1 MFHIG
6 KQALLRHLWKSFT
19 ACLLTVAAGREE
31 NQEGVRSGK
40 FFTGNYAKVTEK

>member
-6 KQALLRHLWKSFT
+6 KQALLWHLRKSFT
-19 ACLLTVAAGREE
+19 VCLLPQAAGREE

-40 FFTGNYAKVTEK
+40 LFTGNYAKVTEK

>member
-19 ACLLTVAAGREE
+19 ACLLPQAAGREE
-31 NQEGVRSGK
+31 NQEGARSGK